1 MTEAPQITVKTL
13 GTPTGGLFD
22 NPWPPGFPA
31 AGQRVAIFA
40 YEVTRVDGA
49 DEGDIRTY
57 HVGPVETAA
66 QGPIGSSRDEP
77 QGITVA
83 WRGCG
88 TGTVTSV
95 SAPLGRERTCEVS
108 PDEAGLL

>member
-1 MTEAPQITVKTL
+1 MDQITAKTL
-13 GTPTGGLFD
+13 GTPAGGLFG
-22 NPWPPGFPA
+22 NPWPPDFPA

-40 YEVTRVDGA
+40 YEVTGVDGT
-49 DEGDIRTY
+49 GHNIRTY
-57 HVGPVETAA
+57 HVGPAETAA

-77 QGITVA
+77 QGGTVA

-95 SAPLGRERTCEVS
+95 SAPPGRERTCEVA
-108 PDEAGLL
+108 PDEASLL